1 MLRLKLKRFMRQR
14 SVTEIALADAIAE
27 LVIELKS
34 AKTVSERH
42 LRYIVQNT
50 EPMVGRRSEHKPSLV
65 VLGLIIAGLRQL
77 TGEKVEVSD
86 VLEYQT
92 LTPETQV
99 NLPEIV
105 LEDDK
110 ETEKNSPIVTN
121 YELIPIESDDENSKT
136 LDEVW
141 ELLVHSLKEQGYSEL
156 SQQVA
161 RFNEDDHIADSEPES
176 KRKRQR
182 GIFPIILIGLLTVSV
197 GYIVLD
203 NLVLKPR
210 LIAQYTGLFS
220 FRDRVR
226 PTSDLPVPTL
236 IGPEGMIDQLMP
248 TLRISSVPGAVGYE
262 FYVENTVSNDGVY
275 TGPSRANSFVIPE
288 NTLCPNTTYTW
299 RARALGKDGWT
310 SFSSPL
316 EFTVSGA
323 AVEPSQDHLFKL
335 ATIKRKPDMPE
346 IVAPIGTTNTTTPT
360 LEVKKAPDVYGY
372 GFYIRD
378 LQDDGL
384 VYDNNFATSNTI
396 TIPDG
401 VLKDGGVYQWNV
413 RSRNCHY
420 WSEFTPAQIF
430 TVNVNE

>member
-1 MLRLKLKRFMRQR
+1 
-14 SVTEIALADAIAE
+14 VTEIALANAIAE
-27 LVIELKS
+27 IVIELES

-50 EPMVGRRSEHKPSLV
+50 EPMLGRKSEHRPSLV
-65 VLGLIIAGLRQL
+65 VLGLIIRGLRQL
-77 TGEKVEVSD
+77 TGEKVQVSD

-92 LTPETQV
+92 ITAETWA
-99 NLPEIV
+99 NLPEIA

-110 ETEKNSPIVTN
+110 EPEKNSLLMDN
-121 YELIPIESDDENSKT
+121 YELAPFEGDAENSKT
-136 LDEVW
+136 LDEIW
-141 ELLVHSLKEQGYSEL
+141 ELLVHSLENQGYSEL

-176 KRKRQR
+176 KRERLR
-182 GIFPIILIGLLTVSV
+182 GILPIILIGILMMSI
-197 GYIVLD
+197 GYITLD
-203 NLVLKPR
+203 NLILKPR
-210 LIAQYTGLFS
+210 LIARYTGLFS

-236 IGPEGMIDQLMP
+236 IGPEGEIDQLTL

-275 TGPSRANSFVIPE
+275 TGPSQANSFVIPE

-316 EFTVSGA
+316 EFTVTGA
-323 AVEPSQDHLFKL
+323 AVTSQHLLEL
-335 ATIKRKPDMPE
+335 AKIKQAPESPE
-346 IVAPIGTTNTTTPT
+346 IIAPIGTTNTTMPT
-360 LEVKKAPDVYGY
+360 LEVKNAPDIYGY

-420 WSEFTPAQIF
+420 WSEFAPAQVF

>member
-14 SVTEIALADAIAE
+14 SVTEIALANAIAE
-27 LVIELKS
+27 IVIELES

-42 LRYIVQNT
+42 LRYVVQNT
-50 EPMVGRRSEHKPSLV
+50 EPMLGRRSEHRPSLV
-65 VLGLIIAGLRQL
+65 VLGLIIASLRQL

-92 LTPETQV
+92 LTPEMQV
-99 NLPEIV
+99 SPPEIV

-110 ETEKNSPIVTN
+110 KIEKNSFPVEN
-121 YELIPIESDDENSKT
+121 YELAPIESDAENSKA

-141 ELLVHSLKEQGYSEL
+141 ELLVHSLENQGYSEL

-161 RFNEDDHIADSEPES
+161 KLNEDDNDEDNRAEPQS
-176 KRKRQR
+176 KRRL
-182 GIFPIILIGLLTVSV
+182 GIPPIILIGLLMMSI
-197 GYIVLD
+197 GYIAVD
-203 NLVLKPR
+203 NLILKPR
-210 LIAQYTGLFS
+210 LITRYTGLFS

-236 IGPEGMIDQLMP
+236 IGPEGTIDQLTP
-248 TLRISSVPGAVGYE
+248 TLRSSSVPGAKGYE

-275 TGPSRANSFVIPE
+275 TGPSGANSFVIPE

-299 RARALGKDGWT
+299 RARALGNDGWT

-323 AVEPSQDHLFKL
+323 AVEPSQEYLLKL
-335 ATIKRKPDMPE
+335 ATVKHKPAPPE

-360 LEVKKAPDVYGY
+360 LEVKATPDIYGY

-396 TIPDG
+396 KIPDG
-401 VLKDGGVYQWNV
+401 VLKDGGVYQWNA